1 MGIQS
6 DKIKVIYNPILS
18 ERWSSNSSQG
28 SAEEKDGKKHILFVG
43 TVCDWKGCGDLADA
57 CMLLADSGELGDI
70 QLDLVGKTGAYADE
84 LNAKYGKEK
93 WFHLV
98 GKLPREEVMK
108 RYAQA
113 DVVCFPSWWENMP
126 MVCIEA
132 MLSGAIVIGSNS
144 GGMSEIIEDGK
155 SGFLLTPRDS
165 QVLADKIK
173 EVCMLPMEAKEKVR
187 KKAHE
192 RILQN
197 FDMKVIIPQM
207 VDYYKHVIENYNNK
221 K

>member
-1 MGIQS
+1 M
-6 DKIKVIYNPILS
+6 
-18 ERWSSNSSQG
+18 
-28 SAEEKDGKKHILFVG
+28 G

-57 CMLLADSGELGDI
+57 CKLLADSREIGEI

-93 WFHLV
+93 WFHLI

-132 MLSGAIVIGSNS
+132 MLSGAVVIGSNS

-155 SGFLLTPRDS
+155 SGFLLSPRNR
-165 QVLADKIK
+165 QTLAEKIK
-173 EVCMLPMEAKEKVR
+173 EVCLLKERQKMDIRKEANKRIEHVFSMNVILPQIA
-187 KKAHE
+187 
-192 RILQN
+192 
-197 FDMKVIIPQM
+197 
-207 VDYYKHVIENYNNK
+207 DYYNTVIKDFNK
-221 K
+221 

>member
-1 MGIQS
+1 M
-6 DKIKVIYNPILS
+6 
-18 ERWSSNSSQG
+18 
-28 SAEEKDGKKHILFVG
+28 
-43 TVCDWKGCGDLADA
+43 ADA
-57 CMLLADSGELGDI
+57 CKLLADSGEIGEI

-132 MLSGAIVIGSNS
+132 MLSGAVVIGSNS

-155 SGFLLTPRDS
+155 SGFLMTPRNP

-173 EVCMLPMEAKEKVR
+173 EVCMLPLEAKAKVR
-187 KKAHE
+187 KEAHE
-192 RILQN
+192 RIMQN

-207 VDYYKHVIENYNNK
+207 VDYYQMVIDNDK
-221 K
+221 KQK